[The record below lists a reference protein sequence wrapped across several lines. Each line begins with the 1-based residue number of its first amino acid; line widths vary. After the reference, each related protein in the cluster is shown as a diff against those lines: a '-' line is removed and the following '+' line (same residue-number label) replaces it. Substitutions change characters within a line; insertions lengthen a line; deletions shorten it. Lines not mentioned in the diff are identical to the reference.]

1 MLPISRPRQVN
12 ATGKDDDGD
21 ITSLKG
27 AFGDVPTTQA
37 VREIERGTV
46 RYAVGDSGIGVVNGA
61 TGKYLRSELDGR
73 SSNNLYD
80 LPEA

>member
-1 MLPISRPRQVN
+1 MPRPRQVK
-12 ATGKDDDGD
+12 AIGKNDDGD

-27 AFGDVPTTQA
+27 AFGDVSITQA
-37 VREIERGTV
+37 VREIERGTT
-46 RYAVGDSGIGVVNGA
+46 RYTVGDRGVGVVNGA
-61 TGKYLRSELDGR
+61 TGKYLRSELGGR